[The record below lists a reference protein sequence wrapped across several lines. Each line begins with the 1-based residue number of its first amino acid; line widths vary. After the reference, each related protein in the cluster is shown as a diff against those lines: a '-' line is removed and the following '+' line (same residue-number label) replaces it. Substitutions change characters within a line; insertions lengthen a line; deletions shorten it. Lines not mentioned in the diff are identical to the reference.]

1 MRRNPQGAIDKR
13 MIRATLRPSS
23 KTRRDSNISEME
35 ERLKDATYA
44 NQKFRKQL
52 QEKESELQV
61 R

>member
-1 MRRNPQGAIDKR
+1 

-35 ERLKDATYA
+35 ERLKDAAYT

-61 R
+61 IISCLINNK